1 MLQQAI
7 TEIKAGGESVAA
19 DPVAAPTATEAP
31 AADADNLAQSCSWW
45 KFWC

>member
-7 TEIKAGGESVAA
+7 TEIKAGRESAAA

-31 AADADNLAQSCSWW
+31 TADAGNLAQSCSWW